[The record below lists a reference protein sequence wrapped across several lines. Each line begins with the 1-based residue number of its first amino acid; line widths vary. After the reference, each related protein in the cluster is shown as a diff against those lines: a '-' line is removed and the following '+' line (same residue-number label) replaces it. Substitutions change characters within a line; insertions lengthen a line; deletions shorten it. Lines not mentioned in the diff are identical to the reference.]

1 MGDEPGEAGTR
12 AIDQEGARMKQ
23 NQATGARRLGA
34 TALAAS
40 AALLSAA
47 AVAAYSVAQDGDS
60 EKGSEDGAG
69 KPESAGPP
77 GPLGDPLDRELSAE
91 DREAL
96 EAFRDCM
103 SEQGVEP
110 PKLRL
115 DGPPPDRGRDRSG
128 RPRLHE
134 RFLGPPS
141 EQERKRIER
150 ALEACEGEL
159 PEGLHPPGP
168 PPCLGDAERG
178 GRPRGSSEGTG
189 VAPSS
194 AGLRLS

>member
-1 MGDEPGEAGTR
+1 MNRSDSTGT
-12 AIDQEGARMKQ
+12 
-23 NQATGARRLGA
+23 RRLGA
-34 TALAAS
+34 TALAVS

-47 AVAAYSVAQDGDS
+47 ALAAYSVAQDGDS
-60 EKGSEDGAG
+60 GKGSEDGAG
-69 KPESAGPP
+69 KAERSGPP
-77 GPLGDPLDRELSAE
+77 GPLGDPFDRELSAE
-91 DREAL
+91 DRGAL

-115 DGPPPDRGRDRSG
+115 DGPSADQDRDRGE
-128 RPRLHE
+128 RPRFHQ
-134 RFLGPPS
+134 RSLGPPS
-141 EQERKRIER
+141 EQERERIER

-178 GRPRGSSEGTG
+178 ERPRGSSEGTG
-189 VAPSS
+189 VAPSG
-194 AGLRLS
+194 AGLTLS